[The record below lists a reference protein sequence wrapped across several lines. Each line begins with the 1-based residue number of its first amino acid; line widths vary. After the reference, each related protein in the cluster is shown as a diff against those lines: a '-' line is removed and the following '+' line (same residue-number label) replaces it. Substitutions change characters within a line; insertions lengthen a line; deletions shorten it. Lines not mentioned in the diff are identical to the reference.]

1 MEEIKVGEYVRFDN
15 GIISRVTEVMTA
27 EEYKKQFKQ
36 PNRLL
41 SYVRNKYCF
50 DNRSGRWTDATIA
63 KHSPNL
69 IDLIEVG
76 DYVNGKEIEQIVNM
90 DITGYGIEERILFY
104 DLEFPLDREIRCF
117 HNYDIKS
124 IVTHEQFAQIEY
136 KVEE

>member
-63 KHSPNL
+63 KHSSNL

-76 DYVNGKEIEQIVNM
+76 DYVNGIKV
-90 DITGYGIEERILFY
+90 TGIMCGYIY
-104 DLEFPLDREIRCF
+104 LDREDIKTRLVKTLAD
-117 HNYDIKS
+117 YQIKS